1 MRTRALGLL
10 ALVWIVR
17 AIAALGV
24 ILIGR
29 AIVFGINL
37 GYWEVGWI
45 VLGVVLLMP
54 FLFVKARLTNS

>member
-10 ALVWIVR
+10 VLIWIVR
-17 AIAALGV
+17 AIAAIGV

-29 AIVFGINL
+29 AILLGINL
-37 GYWEVGWI
+37 GYWEVGWM

-54 FLFVKARLTNS
+54 FVFIRTWLTKS